1 MALDLNLGDAFE
13 TAVPVNLAPW
23 KPSALKVMEENG
35 TLVKVADV
43 LSPLDRQASVK
54 ITNTRIANV
63 YNTLA
68 KGSIPI
74 GNQSTNTSGQ
84 SIFTELVA
92 TASKTVGDQE
102 VLLPVVARVE
112 VRLPNDGDLTDANA
126 LTLILATLAAM
137 CDDEGALHVTDM
149 MRGVLFPGCC

>member
-1 MALDLNLGDAFE
+1 MALNLNLGAAFE
-13 TAVPVNLAPW
+13 TAVPVDLAPW
-23 KPSALKVMEENG
+23 KPEALKVMEENG

-43 LSPLDRQASVK
+43 LSPLDKQASVK

-68 KGSIPI
+68 KGAIPI

-137 CDDEGALHVTDM
+137 CDDSGNLHVTNM
-149 MRGVLFPGCC
+149 MRGVLFPGS

>member
-1 MALDLNLGDAFE
+1 MALNLNLGDAFE
-13 TAVPVNLAPW
+13 AAAPVDLLPW
-23 KPSALKVMEENG
+23 KPEALKVMEENG
-35 TLVKVADV
+35 TLVKIADV
-43 LSPLDRQASVK
+43 LSPLDKQASVK

-68 KGSIPI
+68 KGTIPI

-92 TASKTVGDQE
+92 TASKTVGDQV

-112 VRLPNDGDLTDANA
+112 VRLPNDGDLTDANV
-126 LTLILATLAAM
+126 LSLILATLAAM
-137 CDDEGALHVTDM
+137 CDDSGELHVTNM
-149 MRGVLFPGCC
+149 MRGVLFPSN